1 MSNAIYA
8 ALTRQNGLMHELNV
22 TANNIANSTTTGYRA
37 NRGIFAEF
45 IVATGNNNDSLSMGG
60 LAGHTID
67 QRPGGLEVTGGQL
80 DLAIQGEGFFAVE
93 TPEGVRLTRAGH
105 FQRSADGELVDA
117 FGNRLLS
124 QGGGPI
130 ALPPE
135 ATSVSIA
142 QDGSMSANG
151 ELIDQVGVFQP
162 TGQMLRAG
170 NTYFEAPEGYAPIEA
185 PNVVQFALE
194 GSNVSPIL
202 EIARLIDIQRA
213 YEAGQVLLEREDSR
227 INQLLRAVRQGQ

>member
-130 ALPPE
+130 SLPPE